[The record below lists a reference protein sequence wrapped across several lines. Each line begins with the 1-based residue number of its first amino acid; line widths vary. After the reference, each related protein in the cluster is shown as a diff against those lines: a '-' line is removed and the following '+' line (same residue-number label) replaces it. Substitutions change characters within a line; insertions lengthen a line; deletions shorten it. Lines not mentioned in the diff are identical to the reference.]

1 MTAAVR
7 ATWVRDESIPGF
19 LMPSIE
25 TTLVIKS
32 RERAERLTAGIRSA
46 TQGEALGIQ
55 GMSEAVADSIGDTRF
70 VVFVLAVFAG
80 LAVVLTGV
88 GLYGTLA
95 DLTALRT
102 KEFGIRLAMGCSVK
116 GIVAIVVKES
126 VWLAGA
132 GGVGVA
138 RMMRELLYGV
148 GPLDGATLL
157 GVVSLVGMVALGAAG
172 VPAWRAART
181 DPQGA
186 LRSE

>member
-1 MTAAVR
+1 MAAVVR
-7 ATWVRDESIPGF
+7 AKGVRDESIPGF

-32 RERAERLTAGIRSA
+32 RET
-46 TQGEALGIQ
+46 
-55 GMSEAVADSIGDTRF
+55 SE
-70 VVFVLAVFAG
+70 
-80 LAVVLTGV
+80 
-88 GLYGTLA
+88 
-95 DLTALRT
+95 
-102 KEFGIRLAMGCSVK
+102 RLAMGCSVK

-172 VPAWRAART
+172 VVSLVGGADGSAGGAA
-181 DPQGA
+181 
-186 LRSE
+186 E